1 MVPSCL
7 WVLFTVL
14 FVSFVVFVPFVYC
27 VLGVRG
33 SPLSIALC
41 DFGGVCCPF
50 LTACDLGVGG
60 RCNFGVCNLALPC
73 SPSSLGFFCFS
84 RVLSF
89 SVLRMSF
96 SFFLS
101 FGTLPFCLSW
111 LLFFF
116 KIPFSFSP
124 SSLSRPR
131 CCSSSCSRGNSF

>member
-7 WVLFTVL
+7 WVLLTVL
-14 FVSFVVFVPFVYC
+14 FVSFVVFVHC

-60 RCNFGVCNLALPC
+60 RCDFGVCNLALPC
-73 SPSSLGFFCFS
+73 SPLSLGFFCFS

-89 SVLRMSF
+89 SVYPFPS
-96 SFFLS
+96 
-101 FGTLPFCLSW
+101 FCL
-111 LLFFF
+111 LARCLFACHGFC
-116 KIPFSFSP
+116 FS
-124 SSLSRPR
+124 SRFLFLFHPPLFLVLVVALVHVLE
-131 CCSSSCSRGNSF
+131 GILFNP